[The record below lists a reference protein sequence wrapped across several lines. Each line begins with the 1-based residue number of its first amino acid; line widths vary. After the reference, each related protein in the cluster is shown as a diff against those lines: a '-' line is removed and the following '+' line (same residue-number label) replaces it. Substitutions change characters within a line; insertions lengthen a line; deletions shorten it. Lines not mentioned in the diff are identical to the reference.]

1 MIDQGELFSIPS
13 PCQGICE
20 VNNRGY
26 CKGCLRNRTERF
38 HWLEFT
44 AYQQQLI
51 INNCEKRR
59 QKIIASRKA
68 INVEEEELEIPQFDL
83 FTPPSAS
90 IPAEDKPDLI
100 ATSISLAEADMA
112 LASVKEKS
120 LEEVEKTVEA
130 KLEKAPLNSLFAE
143 SEKVNS
149 SEETIPTGDKK
160 SEKLTNTQHKNTH
173 QLPDSDQLDMF
184 S

>member
-59 QKIIASRKA
+59 QKIIASRNA
-68 INVEEEELEIPQFDL
+68 IDVEEELESPQFDL
-83 FTPPSAS
+83 FTPPTELTLV
-90 IPAEDKPDLI
+90 EDKPDA
-100 ATSISLAEADMA
+100 ATSVLIDDKNTVPENVEEITVQIAVET
-112 LASVKEKS
+112 
-120 LEEVEKTVEA
+120 EVEE
-130 KLEKAPLNSLFAE
+130 PSSNSLFADSVDAPPKKE
-143 SEKVNS
+143 STTS
-149 SEETIPTGDKK
+149 DDKK
-160 SEKLTNTQHKNTH
+160 AEKPAKTQRNSTS
-173 QLPDSDQLDMF
+173 QPPDSDQLDMF

>member
-59 QKIIASRKA
+59 QKIIASRNA
-68 INVEEEELEIPQFDL
+68 IDVEEKTQITIDE
-83 FTPPSAS
+83 FTH
-90 IPAEDKPDLI
+90 
-100 ATSISLAEADMA
+100 A
-112 LASVKEKS
+112 L
-120 LEEVEKTVEA
+120 L
-130 KLEKAPLNSLFAE
+130 
-143 SEKVNS
+143 
-149 SEETIPTGDKK
+149 
-160 SEKLTNTQHKNTH
+160 
-173 QLPDSDQLDMF
+173 
-184 S
+184 

>member
-59 QKIIASRKA
+59 QKIIASRNA
-68 INVEEEELEIPQFDL
+68 IDVEEELDIPQFDL
-83 FTPPSAS
+83 FTSR
-90 IPAEDKPDLI
+90 AELRLAVDKPDVVSSALV
-100 ATSISLAEADMA
+100 AETNAEA
-112 LASVKEKS
+112 
-120 LEEVEKTVEA
+120 
-130 KLEKAPLNSLFAE
+130 EKAEETTAEEEIKSEEEDAPPNSLFAE
-143 SEKVNS
+143 SVDVTAPKES
-149 SEETIPTGDKK
+149 TTSDDKK
-160 SEKLTNTQHKNTH
+160 AEKPAKTQRNSTNQP
-173 QLPDSDQLDMF
+173 PDSDQLDMF

>member
-13 PCQGICE
+13 PCQGVCQ

-59 QKIIASRKA
+59 QKIIASRNA
-68 INVEEEELEIPQFDL
+68 IDVEEEEFEIPQFDL
-83 FTPPSAS
+83 FAPPDELILVEHKSKLVPTNTLVADENTAAQN
-90 IPAEDKPDLI
+90 AEEI
-100 ATSISLAEADMA
+100 TVQVAVETEAEEP
-112 LASVKEKS
+112 SS
-120 LEEVEKTVEA
+120 
-130 KLEKAPLNSLFAE
+130 NSLFAE
-143 SEKVNS
+143 SVDLNS
-149 SEETIPTGDKK
+149 QKESTTADDKK
-160 SEKLTNTQHKNTH
+160 AEKPAKTQRNSTNQP
-173 QLPDSDQLDMF
+173 PDGDQLDMF